1 MEDGAG
7 TEFCDW
13 VGSVGEEDMG
23 SMRPSDV
30 GLVVE
35 DDSVGWELEEEF
47 VGFCLLCAEP
57 MTKKKLMGE
66 GRESRVIRGIWKD

>member
-1 MEDGAG
+1 M
-7 TEFCDW
+7 
-13 VGSVGEEDMG
+13 GEEDTG

-57 MTKKKLMGE
+57 MTKLMG
-66 GRESRVIRGIWKD
+66 RGPGAKSNVRNLERLRRTIELPVAG